1 MGSCK
6 EEYIFIFKIRKV
18 KDGFF
23 FLRKNLDMKDI
34 NNMDTI
40 F

>member
-18 KDGFF
+18 KNGFF
-23 FLRKNLDMKDI
+23 YRKILDMKDI